1 MVFWALVAGALIG
14 WNGSSFSGFGLV
26 AGAIIGAVMGKWL
39 ETVLRGELAALLA
52 QQLAQQLALP
62 REPANRGQA
71 AAAAPRAQPAARIAQ
86 PDPVLISPP
95 AREPIFVP
103 RALRQPVAVTPPAAA
118 EPPGISMAERLAG
131 TPLGKVLD
139 FAMGGN
145 TIVRAG
151 LVLLF
156 IGLAF
161 LARLVVVAGLFPIEA
176 RLATIGAAG
185 IALLVVG
192 FRARIERPDFGLQLQ
207 GAGIA
212 VLYLTVFAAAR
223 LYAVMPPLA
232 AFGFMVVFAGLG
244 AWLAVKQDSLA
255 MALASFLGGYA
266 VPLLLGGRAE
276 TPAGLFTYITVL
288 NLAILYTAR
297 GKSWRPLNLLGFGAT
312 FLLASAWGFG
322 SYDAGQFWICELFL
336 ALSIA
341 IYLTTA
347 LLYAHNTPGKL
358 GNFADSTLLFGTAIA
373 GFGLQAGLVHDRP
386 YAAAWSA
393 VVFGAVY
400 LALATWA
407 FRRRNAGMGLL
418 SESLLAI
425 GVGFVTLTIPLA
437 LDVKWTS
444 AAWALEGAGA
454 FWVGARQA
462 RWMPRAFGLALQ
474 VLGALIV
481 LSAGHM
487 AISPLPFLNDGFIAP
502 LLVAAQLLFTAWQL
516 RRPLPGSGSSWAAL
530 WQPAERAM
538 AQPWFL
544 GGFAF
549 ACLAAVQEASRL
561 VPASGVDTYAR
572 SALPLHWQ
580 VFVAL
585 LSILALMLVA
595 DWFGRSRAW
604 AVATW
609 PARLSLPLITLT
621 FLASLVQGRY
631 VVHLPDLAV
640 WLTAFAA
647 HFWLLRRADQAPNS
661 AAGPAAARWNAA
673 LHTGGVLLLTAMLA
687 DALFFGV
694 DQADLWDTS
703 WAGVV
708 FLIAGTAVLLG
719 LTRWAGRA
727 APSGTA
733 SGLAWPLTPH
743 AKAYWWRAAAVL
755 AVLVYGGA
763 LVGTMLADG
772 ITAPLP
778 YIPLLNPV
786 DLAVALVLVALALWR
801 QMLQTARSQPARS
814 QAVTGPGALCAGA
827 LLAFVWVN
835 TVWIRTARHYLS
847 VSDAGP
853 ELLQNQVV
861 LTGFSILWTLLAMG
875 LMFLAR
881 KREERLPWLAGAVL
895 LGVVVAKLL
904 FVDMG
909 RADGF
914 ARVTAFI
921 AVGVLMLLI
930 GYFVALPPKRAEVPT

>member
-1 MVFWALVAGALIG
+1 MIFWALVAGALIG
-14 WNGSSFSGFGLV
+14 WNSTFDSGFGLV
-26 AGAIIGAVMGKWL
+26 AGAIVGAAMGKWL
-39 ETVLRGELAALLA
+39 QTILRNELALLVA
-52 QQLAQQLALP
+52 QQQLPRQREPATRAPVTPAAPARVARPEPVAVSAPITRRP
-62 REPANRGQA
+62 REPLVALPI
-71 AAAAPRAQPAARIAQ
+71 APQT
-86 PDPVLISPP
+86 
-95 AREPIFVP
+95 
-103 RALRQPVAVTPPAAA
+103 QPVSLAQ
-118 EPPGISMAERLAG
+118 RLEG
-131 TPLGKVLD
+131 TSLGKLIA
-139 FAMGGN
+139 FATGGN

-185 IALLVVG
+185 TALLVVG
-192 FRARIERPDFGLQLQ
+192 FRKRIERPDFGLQLQ

-223 LYAVMPPLA
+223 LYGVMPPLA

-255 MALASFLGGYA
+255 MALASFLGGFA

-276 TPAGLFTYITVL
+276 TPTGLFTYITVL
-288 NLAILYTAR
+288 NLAILSTAR
-297 GKSWRPLNLLGFGAT
+297 NKSWRALNLLGFAAT
-312 FLLASAWGFG
+312 FLLASAWGVG
-322 SYDAGQFWICELFL
+322 SYTVSQFWICELFL
-336 ALSIA
+336 GLSIA

-400 LALATWA
+400 LALASWA
-407 FRRRNAGMGLL
+407 FRRRHAGMGLL

-425 GVGFVTLTIPLA
+425 GVGFGTLTIPLA

-462 RWMPRAFGLALQ
+462 RWMPRAFGLGLQ
-474 VLGALIV
+474 ALGALIV
-481 LSAGHM
+481 LGMGHVTISA
-487 AISPLPFLNDGFIAP
+487 LPFLNDGFIAP
-502 LLVAAQLLFTAWQL
+502 LLVAAPLLFTAWQL
-516 RRPLPGSGSSWAAL
+516 RVPLPASGSRVAAL
-530 WQPAERAM
+530 WQPVEQAV

-549 ACLAAVQEASRL
+549 ACLAAINEAERL
-561 VPASGVDTYAR
+561 VPAGGANDYAPA
-572 SALPLHWQ
+572 ALPQHWQ
-580 VFVAL
+580 AFAIL
-585 LSILALMLVA
+585 LSILAMMLAA
-595 DWFGRSRAW
+595 DWFGRRRAW
-604 AVATW
+604 AVASW
-609 PARLSLPLITLT
+609 PARLSLPLIACSFAWTL
-621 FLASLVQGRY
+621 LQSRY
-631 VVHLPDLAV
+631 VIYLPDLAV
-640 WLTAFAA
+640 WLAAFGA
-647 HFWLLRRADQAPNS
+647 HFWLLRRTDLAL
-661 AAGPAAARWNAA
+661 GPQAARWNGAM
-673 LHTGGVLLLTAMLA
+673 HTAGVVLLTAMLA
-687 DALFFGV
+687 DALFFV
-694 DQADLWDTS
+694 IDQADLWDTS

-708 FLIAGTAVLLG
+708 FLITGTAVLLG

-727 APSGTA
+727 APPGA
-733 SGLAWPLTPH
+733 AAAGLGWPLALH
-743 AKAYWWRAAAVL
+743 GKAYWWRAAAVL
-755 AVLVYGGA
+755 AVLVYGGSLA
-763 LVGTMLADG
+763 GTMLADG

-778 YIPLLNPV
+778 YIPLFNPV
-786 DLAVALVLVALALWR
+786 DLAVALALAALGLWR
-801 QMLQTARSQPARS
+801 QMLKAARPQPTRS
-814 QAVTGPGALCAGA
+814 AVITGPEALGAGA
-827 LLAFVWVN
+827 LLAFVWFN

-847 VSDAGP
+847 VFDTGP

-861 LTGFSILWTLLAMG
+861 LTGFSVLWTLLAMG

-881 KREERLPWLAGAVL
+881 HRAERLPWVAGAAL

-930 GYFVALPPKRAEVPT
+930 GYFVPLPPKRSEVPA

>member
-1 MVFWALVAGALIG
+1 MIFWALVAGALIG
-14 WNGSSFSGFGLV
+14 WSTTYNGEFGMI
-26 AGAIIGAVMGKWL
+26 AGGVVGALMGKWL
-39 ETVLRGELAALLA
+39 RSILRGEIRAALA
-52 QQLAQQLALP
+52 QLVSLP
-62 REPANRGQA
+62 AFRAMPESEFEPMREPEPRPIREPAPEPEFLPQA
-71 AAAAPRAQPAARIAQ
+71 VIEPAAPRASAQ
-86 PDPVLISPP
+86 
-95 AREPIFVP
+95 
-103 RALRQPVAVTPPAAA
+103 RATTSEQIQT
-118 EPPGISMAERLAG
+118 SAG
-131 TPLGKVLD
+131 NFLKGSPLGKLVE

-161 LARLVVVAGLFPIEA
+161 LARLVVKAGLFPIEL

-192 FRARIERPDFGLQLQ
+192 FQKRIERRDFGLQLQ
-207 GAGIA
+207 GAGVA

-223 LYAVMPPLA
+223 LYGVMPPFA

-255 MALASFLGGYA
+255 MAMASFLGGFA
-266 VPLLLGGRAE
+266 VPLLLGGHAE
-276 TPAGLFTYITVL
+276 TPTGLFTYITVL
-288 NLAILYTAR
+288 NLAILWTAR
-297 GKSWRPLNLLGFGAT
+297 TTSWRPLNLLGFGAT
-312 FLLASAWGFG
+312 FLMAAAWGFG
-322 SYDAGQFWICELFL
+322 SYSDSQFAVCELFL

-341 IYLTTA
+341 IYLATA

-358 GNFADSTLLFGTAIA
+358 GNFADSTLLFGTAIT

-386 YAAAWSA
+386 FAAAWSA

-400 LALATWA
+400 LALASWA
-407 FRRRNAGMGLL
+407 FRRRHAGMGLL

-474 VLGALIV
+474 ALGGLIV
-481 LSAGHM
+481 LMTLRTNVSAL
-487 AISPLPFLNDGFIAP
+487 PLLNDGFIGPMLVVAP
-502 LLVAAQLLFTAWQL
+502 LVFTAWQL
-516 RRPLPGSGSSWAAL
+516 RRDLPHSGSRWAL
-530 WQPAERAM
+530 GWQPVERGLEK
-538 AQPWFL
+538 PLFL
-544 GGFAF
+544 AGIAF
-549 ACLAAVQEASRL
+549 AGLAAVQEATRH
-561 VPASGVDTYAR
+561 
-572 SALPLHWQ
+572 LPIAAPEGYSTPVLADYQ
-580 VFVAL
+580 TAFA
-585 LSILALMLVA
+585 ILCDGLGLMLLA
-595 DWFGRSRAW
+595 DWFGRRTGW
-604 AVATW
+604 TVASW
-609 PARLSLPLITLT
+609 PARLSLPLIGLT
-621 FLASLVQGRY
+621 FLMTAAMGRY
-631 VVHLPDLAV
+631 VVYLPDLV
-640 WLTAFAA
+640 IWLGAFAV
-647 HFWLLRRADQAPNS
+647 HCWLLRRADLAPES
-661 AAGPAAARWNAA
+661 AAARWNDAV
-673 LHTGGVLLLTAMLA
+673 HTAGVLLLTAMLA
-687 DALFFGV
+687 DALFFGIERGE
-694 DQADLWDTS
+694 LWDTS

-708 FLIAGTAVLLG
+708 YLAAGIAVLLG

-727 APSGTA
+727 APLGA
-733 SGLAWPLTPH
+733 AAGLGWPLAPH
-743 AKAYWWRAAAVL
+743 AKAYWWRAATVL
-755 AVLVYGGA
+755 AVLVYAGA
-763 LVGTMLADG
+763 LIGTMFADG

-786 DLAVALVLVALALWR
+786 DLAVALALVALGLWR
-801 QMLQTARSQPARS
+801 QMVRTAKPLPLGSA
-814 QAVTGPGALCAGA
+814 ALLGPEALAAGA
-827 LLAFVWVN
+827 LLTFVWIN
-835 TVWIRTARHYLS
+835 TVWIRTARHYLR
-847 VSDAGP
+847 VDAAGP

-881 KREERLPWLAGAVL
+881 QRAERLPWLAGAVL

-914 ARVTAFI
+914 ARVVAFI

-930 GYFVALPPKRAEVPT
+930 GYFVPLPPKRAEEPA